1 MESWHLLPSQGLES
15 HLMALFWV
23 LSEVVGLLRRLDPI
37 LYLVKRQ
44 DVAVAQTTFYRVAG
58 LKSLAN
64 HRLKSY
70 HTYKVWCRGADE
82 GLCHDLA
89 KWLSHYLYFFSFLF
103 FSFILDLLHRGKCGK
118 VSHHKCHTVMVTWQE
133 VIVSHHI
140 MSHDESHDRHGKI
153 VHRPCSSCISSV
165 ENLTGTLSSSPCQ
178 TLIKEQLA

>member
-1 MESWHLLPSQGLES
+1 M
-15 HLMALFWV
+15 
-23 LSEVVGLLRRLDPI
+23 VGLLRRLNPI

-44 DVAVAQTTFYRVAG
+44 DAAVARTTFYRVAG

-89 KWLSHYLYFFSFLF
+89 KRLSHYLYFFSFLF
-103 FSFILDLLHRGKCGK
+103 FFFILDLLHRGKYGEVT
-118 VSHHKCHTVMVTWQE
+118 VSHHM
-133 VIVSHHI
+133 

-165 ENLTGTLSSSPCQ
+165 ENLTGTLSSSPYQ
-178 TLIKEQLA
+178 ILIKEQLA